1 MLRMPARIAG
11 ICGLLAFVTVNI
23 GWIAGEFAQPTA
35 YSVANDDI
43 SDLGA
48 DTAGSSWIYN
58 RIGANLTGL
67 LVVALA
73 LGLWRSL
80 SPSVLGRLG
89 AGTLLVAGTGALLD
103 GFFHLDCRGID
114 TRCSNDSW
122 HSHAHKLESG
132 ITGAATIAAPLIL
145 AFAFRRIPAWRDSW
159 LPSLLT
165 APAIVLANVAF
176 SAVGN
181 GAATRAGT
189 VVVFL
194 WIAFI
199 SVRLL
204 QKGDRSDPSTGRDAR
219 PRRLTSPRA
228 ERTRN
233 VASVSHVGEADG
245 A

>member
-1 MLRMPARIAG
+1 MPARIAG

-23 GWIAGEFAQPTA
+23 GWIAGGLAQPAA

-48 DTAGSSWIYN
+48 DTARSSWIYN

-67 LVVALA
+67 LVIALA
-73 LGLWRSL
+73 LGLWRVL
-80 SPSVLGRLG
+80 SPDLLGRLG
-89 AGTLLVAGTGALLD
+89 AGALLVAGAGAMLD

-114 TRCSNDSW
+114 AGCTNDSW
-122 HSHAHKLESG
+122 HSHAHKIESG
-132 ITGAATIAAPLIL
+132 ITGAATLAAPLIL
-145 AFAFRRIPAWRDSW
+145 AFAFRRIPAWRSSW

-165 APAIVLANVAF
+165 VPAIVLANVVF

-189 VVVFL
+189 VVAFL
-194 WIAFI
+194 WIAFV

-204 QKGDRSDPSTGRDAR
+204 QIGDRSAATRRSSAGRAAG
-219 PRRLTSPRA
+219 RLTKR
-228 ERTRN
+228 
-233 VASVSHVGEADG
+233 
-245 A
+245 